1 MQSLKDFIVQ
11 RKDKYMKI
19 IKITT
24 DNKIIVC
31 EKEGNY
37 ARKEL
42 EQLLDCEYVENV
54 MPKRLYKELQ
64 VPKIEALMLVDE
76 DGHLHQ
82 RKMNLVGS
90 WLYETD
96 IHGVPIVGDIL
107 IVGFSRKTG
116 NICGLEEGMFNEL
129 YSKFEKIIIDFDR
142 SRLC

>member
-42 EQLLDCEYVENV
+42 EQLLDCE
-54 MPKRLYKELQ
+54 
-64 VPKIEALMLVDE
+64 
-76 DGHLHQ
+76 
-82 RKMNLVGS
+82 
-90 WLYETD
+90 
-96 IHGVPIVGDIL
+96 
-107 IVGFSRKTG
+107 
-116 NICGLEEGMFNEL
+116 
-129 YSKFEKIIIDFDR
+129 
-142 SRLC
+142 